1 MNRPR
6 AAGTAAAIALVVLVA
21 GLFVPLPLFVIAP
34 GSAVS
39 VGERVTLGR
48 APDEL
53 SGELLLT
60 TVRIFR
66 PNVLGVVQAWVTRT
80 HDLLPQGEVVPEG
93 VDAGEYEEVQRAL
106 FRESS
111 EVAAAVGLRRAGEDV
126 GISGK
131 GARVSQLAP
140 GSPAAEVLRVGDVIT
155 AVDGQPVEVASDLV
169 SALASRGSGERVL
182 LGVQREGASVE
193 VPVALGAVEGLDRPG
208 LGVAVGT
215 VDLDVSLP
223 FPVEVDQG
231 RIGGPSAG
239 LMIALTVF
247 DLADPGDLTAGR
259 RIAGTGT
266 IDLDGEVGPV
276 GGVDAKVV
284 AAREAGATVF
294 LVPEYEAS
302 LAREVA
308 GDDLEVLPV
317 ADLDDAIAALGAP
330 A

>member
-1 MNRPR
+1 MKRPT
-6 AAGTAAAIALVVLVA
+6 AAGTAAAIAVVVLVA

-39 VGERVTLGR
+39 VGERVTFAGAR
-48 APDEL
+48 DEL

-60 TVRIFR
+60 TVRLFR
-66 PNVLGVVQAWVTRT
+66 SNALGVVQAWVSRS
-80 HDLLPQGEVVPEG
+80 HDLLTEGEVLPEG
-93 VDAGEYEEVQRAL
+93 VDPEALEEAQRAM

-111 EVAAAVGLRRAGEDV
+111 EVAAAVGLRRAGEQV
-126 GISGK
+126 EVSGQ
-131 GARVSQLAP
+131 GARIIQLSA
-140 GSPAAEVLRVGDVIT
+140 GSPASEVLQVGDVIV
-155 AVDGQPVEVASDLV
+155 AVDGRPIEVASDLV
-169 SALASRGSGERVL
+169 GALGARAEGEEVALTIR
-182 LGVQREGASVE
+182 RDGAPSE
-193 VPVALGAVEGLDRPG
+193 VPVALGTVEGLDRPG
-208 LGVAVGT
+208 LGVAVST
-215 VDLDVSLP
+215 VDLALSLP
-223 FPVEVDQG
+223 FSVEVDQG

-239 LMIALTVF
+239 LMIALTVY
-247 DLADPGDLTAGR
+247 DLADPGDLTVGR

-266 IDLDGEVGPV
+266 IDLNGGVGPV

-308 GDDLEVLPV
+308 GGDLEVVPV
-317 ADLDDAIAALGAP
+317 ATLDDAIAALQEA

>member
-93 VDAGEYEEVQRAL
+93 VDAGEYEEAQRAL

-131 GARVSQLAP
+131 GARVSQLSP

-182 LGVQREGASVE
+182 LDVRREGASVE
-193 VPVALGAVEGLDRPG
+193 VPVALGTVEGLDRPG
-208 LGVAVGT
+208 LGVGVGT

-308 GDDLEVLPV
+308 GDDLDVLPV
-317 ADLDDAIAALGAP
+317 ANLDDAIAALGAP

>member
-1 MNRPR
+1 M
-6 AAGTAAAIALVVLVA
+6 VVLVA

-39 VGERVTLGR
+39 VGERVTFAGAR
-48 APDEL
+48 DEL

-60 TVRIFR
+60 TVRLFR
-66 PNVLGVVQAWVTRT
+66 SNALGVVQAWVKRS
-80 HDLLPQGEVVPEG
+80 HDLLTEGEVLPEG
-93 VDAGEYEEVQRAL
+93 VDPEALEEAQRAM

-111 EVAAAVGLRRAGEDV
+111 EVAAAVGLRRAGEQVDV
-126 GISGK
+126 SGQ
-131 GARVSQLAP
+131 GARIIQLSA
-140 GSPAAEVLRVGDVIT
+140 GSPASEVLQVGDVIV
-155 AVDGQPVEVASDLV
+155 AVDGRPIEVASDLV
-169 SALASRGSGERVL
+169 GALGARAEGEEVALTIR
-182 LGVQREGASVE
+182 RDGAPSE
-193 VPVALGAVEGLDRPG
+193 VPVALGTVEGLDRPG
-208 LGVAVGT
+208 LGVAVST
-215 VDLDVSLP
+215 VDLALSLP

-239 LMIALTVF
+239 LMIALTVY
-247 DLADPGDLTAGR
+247 DLADPGDLTVGR

-266 IDLDGEVGPV
+266 IDLNGGVGPV

-308 GDDLEVLPV
+308 GGDLEVVPV
-317 ADLDDAIAALGAP
+317 ATLDDAIAALQEA